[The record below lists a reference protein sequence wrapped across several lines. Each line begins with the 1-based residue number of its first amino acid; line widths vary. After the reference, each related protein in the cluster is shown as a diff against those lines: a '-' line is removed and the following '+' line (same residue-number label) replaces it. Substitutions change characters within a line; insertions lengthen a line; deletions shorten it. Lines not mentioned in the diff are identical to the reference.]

1 MELIDDVETWL
12 REDELAG
19 RLGVS
24 LDWLRGARSSLD
36 VEFVKK
42 EGRRWLVSPA
52 GADRLAAMF
61 ADESATLTLETE
73 KKDAGG
79 DPDAA
84 DDLFDVVAKKI
95 PANPHLIL
103 GEWMGQPV
111 RVRVKDSKKFV
122 PGMRMKCRLVEGDIM
137 ALVGRGPR
145 FKGRW

>member
-1 MELIDDVETWL
+1 MELIDDVETWV
-12 REDELAG
+12 REDELAEKIG
-19 RLGVS
+19 VRL
-24 LDWLRGARSSLD
+24 DALRDARSQLPD
-36 VEFVKK
+36 EFVKK
-42 EGRRWLVSPA
+42 EGRRWMVSPA
-52 GADRLAAMF
+52 GAERLAAAF
-61 ADESATLTLETE
+61 ADTPAVLTLETE
-73 KKDAGG
+73 KKDAG
-79 DPDAA
+79 DDLDAA

-95 PANPHLIL
+95 PANPHLVL